1 VNELKKFVIFAAI
14 SLMTLFLVSCDVF
27 HLPFFETTTTERTTI
42 NPTRINGTI
51 TFEDEDYQDLAL
63 YNSLNYSI
71 EDVEE
76 YNDLLLTTKNH
87 IRLANIVV
95 NTVIYSQKFPWGLET
110 ERQVVSQGSG
120 FIFMQDDEYFYAI
133 TNFHVLDSEYNGTKA
148 EIKTFSDTNFSEAE
162 IVTFDE
168 SLDLAVL
175 KFSINERTDV
185 TVIDIFERLYY
196 QFLPGELVLA
206 VGNPSSLN
214 NNVTFGEF
222 KSMETLKDVN
232 FKVIYHDAAIANG
245 SSGGAL
251 VDVDGNLL
259 GVNTWGLENS
269 DEFSF
274 AIPNYIVYMFLINNG
289 ILE

>member
-1 VNELKKFVIFAAI
+1 MKKFVIFAAI

>member
-1 VNELKKFVIFAAI
+1 LKKFLIFSVIIF
-14 SLMTLFLVSCDVF
+14 MTLFLVSCDVF
-27 HLPFFETTTTERTTI
+27 HLTFFETTTTERTTI

-51 TFEDEDYQDLAL
+51 TFEDEDYQDFAL
-63 YNSLNYSI
+63 YNSLNYNI

-76 YNDLLLTTKNH
+76 YNDLLLATKNH

-95 NTVIYSQKFPWGLET
+95 NTVIYSQKYPWGLET

-120 FIFMQDDEYFYAI
+120 FIFMQDDEFFYAI
-133 TNFHVLDSEYNGTKA
+133 TNFHVLNSEYTGTKT

-185 TVIDIFERLYY
+185 LVIDIFERLYY
-196 QFLPGELVLA
+196 QFIPGELVLA

-222 KSMETLKDVN
+222 KSMEMLKDVN
-232 FKVIYHDAAIANG
+232 FKVIYHDANIANG

-259 GVNTWGLENS
+259 GVNTWGLEDS

-274 AIPNYIVYMFLINNG
+274 AIRNYIVYMFLINNG
-289 ILE
+289 ILD